1 MNIVYRCKIK
11 NRKKISI
18 FNSLQKIQGYYLS
31 LRPHKIFNPSH
42 LFVPLINR
50 NRKMKSWSH
59 PVSPILD
66 LNKTRN
72 TKDAI
77 LVGPKQDFLLHI
89 NTTYPQT
96 KHSKLQN

>member
-50 NRKMKSWSH
+50 NRKMKSA
-59 PVSPILD
+59 SPILD

-77 LVGPKQDFLLHI
+77 SVGPKQDFLLHT